1 MALIEA
7 PVCAKAVRI
16 PTLTPPSSKY
26 HMLGLPLEPFGGG
39 QPTDKALY
47 QFLYGSVLVL

>member
-7 PVCAKAVRI
+7 PVRTKAVRI
-16 PTLTPPSSKY
+16 PTLTPPGSQH

-39 QPTDKALY
+39 QTTDQALY
-47 QFLYGSVLVL
+47 QLLYGSVLVL